1 MIIID
6 ITSPRSHLAQL
17 TKSINQLAQ
26 RSSQKGGRALVGVDF
41 GGETE

>member
-1 MIIID
+1 MIIND
-6 ITSPRSHLAQL
+6 IVSLLGHLAQL

-26 RSSQKGGRALVGVDF
+26 RSSQEGVRAMVCVDF